1 MIRTQ
6 ATPMNYINGKG
17 HKSELKSNGSYLIN
31 HTKSKSCHQL
41 YMASEA
47 YTHTSRQGRIQ
58 DSKKGEHNYV
68 TVSME
73 IVYEVHNLACKA
85 CQI

>member
-1 MIRTQ
+1 MPPVI
-6 ATPMNYINGKG
+6 
-17 HKSELKSNGSYLIN
+17 
-31 HTKSKSCHQL
+31 
-41 YMASEA
+41 MASEA